1 MFSLG
6 LVQNVKP
13 VATTSPPTA
22 GTGLQLHLEDTLA
35 SARRLWVRGRLVIPA
50 GGEATAAPA
59 SSWWVPWWKTRPAPA
74 PAPTVHLE
82 TEVSGRTSAADT
94 TLQEDGR
101 FEASFD
107 VDLPVVRRGWRV
119 ARHGVRVE
127 QHEAR
132 ACSVVLQVPTTARA
146 AVVVVLPAG
155 WTLGLTGSQR
165 FAGAPEASRLAGI
178 FQELQ
183 KAPGGDTR
191 PLYYLACGAG
201 EHRQAEL
208 ALAATTQGWPAGH
221 FVLLPPASSG
231 ITEPLL
237 HALDRL
243 RWLFAGTLELQV
255 LNLEPSLAAAL
266 PAAVAAAPDRA
277 AVVRAVNV
285 NQDPAELLDGPR
297 PGPVVPR
304 LPALRPTHAARV
316 PRYPVVFC
324 HGILAV
330 SIVRR
335 LQLPEEI
342 NYLSGLRPF
351 LQERGVR
358 ALFPRVAPMG
368 GVEARARQLLG
379 QINAWTDG
387 PVNLVTHSMGGL
399 DARYLITHMGMAGRV
414 RSLTTIAAPHH
425 GSYIAD
431 WIIANFRQGIPLLLT
446 LEAFGVD
453 VNAFRDCRPTVCRE
467 FNSRTPDMPG
477 VRYFSYGAAVPQ
489 SRVSPMLR
497 RAWNLLSA
505 AEGPNDGLVSEES
518 ARWGEY
524 LGTLAVDHFAQSPD
538 GLFVRPC
545 ENFDSVGFFTRLIE
559 DLAWRGF

>member
-1 MFSLG
+1 MFPLG

-13 VATTSPPTA
+13 VATTAPTS
-22 GTGLQLHLEDTLA
+22 GTELQLHLEDTLA
-35 SARRLWVRGRLVIPA
+35 SARRLWVRGRLVMPA
-50 GGEATAAPA
+50 RSEANAAPA
-59 SSWWVPWWKTRPAPA
+59 SSWWVPWWKTRGTPTL
-74 PAPTVHLE
+74 APTLHLE
-82 TEVSGRTSAADT
+82 TEVSGRVSTADMP
-94 TLQEDGR
+94 LAEDGR

-107 VDLPVVRRGWRV
+107 ADLPAVRRGWRV
-119 ARHGVRVE
+119 ARHCVRVE
-127 QHEAR
+127 EHEAR
-132 ACSVVLQVPTTARA
+132 ACSVVLQLPAAARA
-146 AVVVVLPAG
+146 AVVVVLPLE

-165 FAGAPEASRLAGI
+165 FAQAPEAARLAGI

-183 KAPGGDTR
+183 KAPSGGTR

-221 FVLLPPASSG
+221 FVLLPPAPSG
-231 ITEPLL
+231 TSEPLL

-243 RWLFAGTLELQV
+243 RWLLAGTLEVQV

-266 PAAVAAAPDRA
+266 PAAVAPAPDRA
-277 AVVRAVNV
+277 TVARAVNV
-285 NQDPAELLDGPR
+285 SQDPADLLDGSHPE
-297 PGPVVPR
+297 PIAPR
-304 LPALRPTHAARV
+304 LAGLRPTHAARV

-351 LQERGVR
+351 LQDRGVR
-358 ALFPRVAPMG
+358 TLFPRVAPIG
-368 GVEARARQLLG
+368 SVEARARQLLQ
-379 QINAWTDG
+379 QINAWTDE

-399 DARYLITHMGMAGRV
+399 DARYLITHLGMAGRV

-431 WIIANFRQGIPLLLT
+431 WIIAHFREGIPLLLT
-446 LEAFGVD
+446 LEAFGID
-453 VNAFRDCRPTVCRE
+453 ASAFRDCRPSVCRE
-467 FNSRTPDMPG
+467 FNARTPDMPE
-477 VRYFSYGAAVPQ
+477 VSYFSYGAAVPQ

-497 RAWNLLSA
+497 RAWNLLTA

-538 GLFVRPC
+538 GLYVRPC
-545 ENFDSVGFFTRLIE
+545 ENFDSIGFFTRLVE

>member
-1 MFSLG
+1 MFPLG

-13 VATTSPPTA
+13 VATTAPA
-22 GTGLQLHLEDTLA
+22 GATGLQLHLEDTLA
-35 SARRLWVRGRLVIPA
+35 SARRLWVRGRLVMPA
-50 GGEATAAPA
+50 GGGSPAAPA
-59 SSWWVPWWKTRPAPA
+59 SSWWVPWWTTRATPT

-82 TEVSGRTSAADT
+82 TEVSGRTSAADM
-94 TLQEDGR
+94 TLGEDGR
-101 FEASFD
+101 FEAAFD
-107 VDLPVVRRGWRV
+107 AELPPVRRGWRV
-119 ARHGVRVE
+119 ARHRVRVE
-127 QHEAR
+127 EHEAR
-132 ACSVVLQVPTTARA
+132 ACSVVLQLPAAGRA
-146 AVVVVLPAG
+146 AVVVVLPLE
-155 WTLGLTGSQR
+155 WTLGPTGAQR
-165 FAGAPEASRLAGI
+165 FAQAPEAARLAGI
-178 FQELQ
+178 FHELQ
-183 KAPGGDTR
+183 KAPGGGTR

-208 ALAATTQGWPAGH
+208 ALAATTQGWPVGH
-221 FVLLPPASSG
+221 FVLLPPARSG
-231 ITEPLL
+231 TTEPLL

-243 RWLFAGTLELQV
+243 RWLFAGTLDVQV
-255 LNLEPSLAAAL
+255 LNLEPSLALAL
-266 PAAVAAAPDRA
+266 PAAAAPAPDRA
-277 AVVRAVNV
+277 AVTRAVNV
-285 NQDPAELLDGPR
+285 SQDPAGLLDGAR
-297 PGPVVPR
+297 PEPVVQR
-304 LPALRPTHAARV
+304 PATLRPTHAARV

-324 HGILAV
+324 HGLLAV

-368 GVEARARQLLG
+368 GVEARARQLLQ
-379 QINAWTDG
+379 QINAWTDE

-399 DARYLITHMGMAGRV
+399 DARYLITHLGMAGRV
-414 RSLTTIAAPHH
+414 RSVTTIAAPHH

-431 WIIANFRQGIPLLLT
+431 WITANFRQGIPLLLT
-446 LEAFGVD
+446 LEAFGID
-453 VNAFRDCRPTVCRE
+453 VNAFRDLRPTVCRE
-467 FNSRTPDMPG
+467 FNARTPDVPG

-545 ENFDSVGFFTRLIE
+545 ENFDSIGFFTRLVE